1 MAADTELL
9 VIGGGVVGLAIAR
22 EFALRGQDV
31 LLIERN
37 GRLGMETSS
46 RNSEVV
52 HAGLYYTPNS
62 LRADFCVSGK
72 KRLYEFAA
80 EAGVAIERC
89 GKLLVATSE
98 AEIPKLTAIRQ
109 TALANGVDDLVPL
122 SAAEAR
128 ALEPEL
134 ACVAACL
141 SPSTGVVDSHGY
153 MQALEGHLTSLGGM
167 VVLNT
172 NATQI
177 EISPDGTFAIDTESG
192 GEASRLTANRVVV
205 AGGLGASVIAKTLPY
220 PPPYAAPSTYFA
232 KGHYFAL
239 SGRAPFRHLVYPMP
253 SGSWLGVHFTRDTA
267 GRGKFGPDFD
277 WRDAIGYEF
286 EDADGARRAAFA
298 QAIKRFWPG
307 LPDDALH
314 PDYTG
319 IRPKTSRENST
330 VADFTIHGPRDHGL
344 GGLVTLF
351 GIDSP
356 GLTSSLA
363 IGTYVAD
370 MMLAAHA

>member
-1 MAADTELL
+1 MAADTEIL
-9 VIGGGVVGLAIAR
+9 VIGGGAVGLAIAR
-22 EFALRGQDV
+22 EFALRGHDV

-62 LRADFCVSGK
+62 LRARFCVNGK
-72 KRLYEFAA
+72 NRLYEFAA
-80 EAGVAIERC
+80 EAGVPIERC
-89 GKLLVATSE
+89 GKLLVATSK
-98 AEIPKLTAIRQ
+98 AEIAKLDAIRQ
-109 TALANGVDDLVPL
+109 TAQANGVDDLVPL
-122 SAAEAR
+122 SAADAR
-128 ALEPEL
+128 ALEPQL

-141 SPSTGVVDSHGY
+141 SPSTGVIDSHAY
-153 MQALEGHLTSLGGM
+153 MQALEGHLASLGGM

-172 NATQI
+172 KATRI
-177 EISPDGTFAIDTESG
+177 EVTPERTFAVETESS
-192 GEASRLTANRVVV
+192 GEAARLTADRVVI
-205 AGGLGASVIAKTLPY
+205 AGGLGASALAGTLSF
-220 PPPYAAPSTYFA
+220 PPPYTAPPTYFA

-277 WRDAIGYEF
+277 WRDTIGYEF

-298 QAIKRFWPG
+298 QAIRRYWPG

-330 VADFTIHGPRDHGL
+330 VADFTIHGPAEHGVE
-344 GGLVTLF
+344 GLVALY

-363 IGTYVAD
+363 MGTYVAD
-370 MMLAAHA
+370 TMLGARG